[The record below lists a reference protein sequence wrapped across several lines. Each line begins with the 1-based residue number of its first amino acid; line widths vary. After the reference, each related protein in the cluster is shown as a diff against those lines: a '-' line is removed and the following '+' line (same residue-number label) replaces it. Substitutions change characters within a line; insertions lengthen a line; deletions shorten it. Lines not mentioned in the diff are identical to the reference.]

1 MRLAKPA
8 QFAAFGGAAVFLI
21 LLFSQI
27 SSNQPISEFPNRVGN
42 AAASFRER
50 ISGSLGRGNIKSM
63 METSEK
69 LWLKTIDQRHAYRE
83 RFPNMDFF
91 PARDGASYFTYLA
104 SIWDLIPAS
113 YNCPWEVERIGR
125 MGDGGKWVCGMSR
138 YEKNKKPCII
148 YSMGVQNESTFEQ
161 EMLERTNCEIWG
173 YDFSVERF
181 GPQIL
186 DDVRPRTHFLK
197 AAIGS
202 TTDTTKDPPSYT
214 IQDLM
219 AKNGHD
225 YIDIL
230 KIDIEYAEF
239 NALSSLNSYTQQLQ
253 QQMPIGQ
260 VLIEI
265 HLMTAQGITA
275 PIFLDWWESLEFR
288 GFRSAWTEPNLLVV
302 TLGMEGRMP
311 AYAEYTWVNV
321 QDPKNILWK

>member
-1 MRLAKPA
+1 M
-8 QFAAFGGAAVFLI
+8 GT
-21 LLFSQI
+21 
-27 SSNQPISEFPNRVGN
+27 
-42 AAASFRER
+42 AAALFRER

-69 LWLKTIDQRHAYRE
+69 LWLKTVDQRHEYRQ

-91 PARDGASYFTYLA
+91 PARDVHTYFTYLA

-148 YSMGVQNESTFEQ
+148 YSFGVQNEST
-161 EMLERTNCEIWG
+161 W
-173 YDFSVERF
+173 
-181 GPQIL
+181 
-186 DDVRPRTHFLK
+186 

-202 TTDTTKDPPSYT
+202 ETDTTKSPPSYT

-230 KIDIEYAEF
+230 KVDIEYAEF
-239 NALSSLNSYTQQLQ
+239 NALSALNSYTQKQ
-253 QQMPIGQ
+253 QIQMPIGQ

-265 HLMTAQGITA
+265 HLMVGQGLTA
-275 PIFLDWWESLEFR
+275 PVFLDWWESLEYR

-302 TLGMEGRMP
+302 TLGLEGRMP